1 MLEHQHVEPL
11 RRRVDG
17 GGETRRPCA
26 NDDHVPRGLD
36 VELGAQAKPRGQRL
50 DRRLPQD
57 LAPLAHDHRYLVDP
71 DVEPIQQRLHVWLA
85 LHLLVGERL
94 SVSDQEL
101 SDAQRVCRMTG
112 ADEDQ
117 AADAV
122 GDERHPP
129 QDEGA
134 HEDFAELEVPL
145 DESAQM
151 LAIDDD
157 DRSVAESPAANE
169 GATRG
174 QHVDLAREFPGT
186 VDGDLL
192 FAAVGRAHDL
202 NGPFDDHEE
211 AGVLLSNL
219 EQDLAG
225 AHAASLAH
233 TGDPAELRRS
243 QLGEHLVAAVHV
255 RVGHRSTVR

>member
-1 MLEHQHVEPL
+1 MP
-11 RRRVDG
+11 
-17 GGETRRPCA
+17 
-26 NDDHVPRGLD
+26 
-36 VELGAQAKPRGQRL
+36 
-50 DRRLPQD
+50 
-57 LAPLAHDHRYLVDP
+57 
-71 DVEPIQQRLHVWLA
+71 
-85 LHLLVGERL
+85 
-94 SVSDQEL
+94 
-101 SDAQRVCRMTG
+101 G

-117 AADAV
+117 AAVAV
-122 GDERHPP
+122 GDERHSP

-134 HEDFAELEVPL
+134 HEDLAELEVPL
-145 DESAQM
+145 HEHAQM

-233 TGDPAELRRS
+233 TGDPAELSRR
-243 QLGEHLVAAVHV
+243 QPGEHLVAAVHA
-255 RVGHRSTVR
+255 RVGHRSNVR